1 MSMKRAPQGLSPNV
15 FEAFRRVVYSVGVD
29 KLAPLMGLRAGTL
42 YNKADADDHSHNQ
55 PTLRDLVVVTQISG
69 DLSILDELE
78 AMFGRAAYDCAQHQG
93 VSDEALLDLLTSLGR
108 EHGEFHG
115 ALSQGLKEQRF
126 TRESLRRIRMEA
138 FDVIGALMT
147 LVNRLEGYVDE
158 DDHPRA
164 T

>member
-1 MSMKRAPQGLSPNV
+1 MSGKGASSRGLSPNV

-93 VSDEALLDLLTSLGR
+93 VSDEALLDLLAGQEQQPHQIVPQLLGR
-108 EHGEFHG
+108 SEAPKSPPGLLLVHLEAEGPQVSEG
-115 ALSQGLKEQRF
+115 RSADVQGR
-126 TRESLRRIRMEA
+126 
-138 FDVIGALMT
+138 
-147 LVNRLEGYVDE
+147 
-158 DDHPRA
+158 
-164 T
+164 